1 MKKENIYKFLY
12 AVSIFLIIWFV
23 IKLGIDYF
31 EYDDITNSAP
41 FYVFIIERVV
51 EFIIPSIIVFI
62 VGTMMKK
69 KYLK

>member
-12 AVSIFLIIWFV
+12 VVSVFLIIGFA
-23 IKLGIDYF
+23 IRLGVDYF
-31 EYDDITNSAP
+31 KYDEYSNSAP

-62 VGTMMKK
+62 VAKIAKK
-69 KYLK
+69 KYDK